1 MKQVLQRAV
10 EAIGGAHRVVIASH
24 VNPDGDTLGSALAI
38 GRALLAMGKEVT
50 ILSHDGVPEI
60 YRWMPGQEYIQRTTA
75 ERAFDLAIVCDT
87 GTLDRIGDA
96 RAAVETARSTIDID
110 HHVSEGAF
118 GQIRIVNP
126 RAAATGELAYAL
138 IRALGVPIDQA
149 IADCLMCAIVT
160 DTGSFRFLNVTPNT
174 LRIAGALL
182 KAGAR
187 LSLIGDLVFEDR
199 SLASLKLLGRALDA
213 LQVTPDGAIA
223 WAHVRAED
231 YLELGASDEDT
242 EGIVNHIRSV
252 RGARVGILFRE
263 IPGKKVRISLRAK
276 EGVDVNRIAAVFGG
290 GGHMLAAGCTLD
302 PPLEKAEEL
311 VLNEV
316 RRHLC
321 KGELADVPT

>member
-1 MKQVLQRAV
+1 MKRVLQKAV
-10 EAIGGAHRVVIASH
+10 DAIGEARRVVIASH

-38 GRALLAMGKEVT
+38 GRALRNMGKEVT
-50 ILSHDGVPEI
+50 LLSHDGVPEI
-60 YRWMPGQEYIQRTTA
+60 YRWMPGQECILRRTQ
-75 ERAFDLAIVCDT
+75 ERSFDLAIVCDT

-96 RAAVETARSTIDID
+96 RPAVEAARRTIDID
-110 HHVSEGAF
+110 HHVAEGAF
-118 GQIRIVNP
+118 GEIRIVDP

-138 IRALGVPIDQA
+138 LRALHAPMDQA
-149 IADCLMCAIVT
+149 VADCLMCAIVT

-182 KAGAR
+182 RLGAR

-223 WAHVRAED
+223 WAHVRATD

-276 EGVDVNRIAAVFGG
+276 EGVDVNEIAAVFGG

-302 PPLEKAEEL
+302 PPLEQAEEL
-311 VLNEV
+311 VLAEV
-316 RRHLC
+316 RRRL
-321 KGELADVPT
+321 GTPEPAEV